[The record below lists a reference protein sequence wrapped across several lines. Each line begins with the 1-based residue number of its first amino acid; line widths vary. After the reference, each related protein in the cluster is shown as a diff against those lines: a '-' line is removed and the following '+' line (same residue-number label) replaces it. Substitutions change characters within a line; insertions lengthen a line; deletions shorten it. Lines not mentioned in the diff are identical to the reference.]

1 MKIHSCHNMFQYSF
15 LLYNNLLHEYI
26 TYYSSFIHLSID
38 GHLGY
43 LPLLVIMNNAAMN
56 IFVQVFVWM
65 YVFISLVKIPESEIA
80 GSDGSSQLKIFFFL
94 ISKVIQVTLT

>member
-1 MKIHSCHNMFQYSF
+1 MKAVMKIHSCHNMFQYSF

-26 TYYSSFIHLSID
+26 TYYSSFIHLSTD

-80 GSDGSSQLKIFFFL
+80 GSDGSSMFNFL
-94 ISKVIQVTLT
+94 RNC